1 MSIEIKV
8 PDIGGDEVEVTEI
21 LVSVGDK
28 VEVDQSLL
36 TVEGDKASMEVPA
49 AQAGTVKEIKVA
61 EGDTVTTGSLIMIF
75 EGEEQAAAPAEA
87 KEEAKEEPTKQSSA
101 SATQEVNVP
110 DIGDDEVEVTEIMV
124 AVGDTVEEEQSLLSV
139 EGDKASMEVPAPFA
153 GTVKEIKIATGDK
166 VKTGSLIFVFETAS
180 SGSEAPAAESTQA
193 ESTQA
198 ESASAEAAP
207 ATSGTKEVNV
217 PDIGGDEVEV
227 TEVMVAVGDKVEE
240 DQSILNVEG
249 DKASMEVPAPFAG
262 TVKEIKVAAGDKVS
276 TGSLIFVFEVAGSAP
291 AAAEPA
297 PAKAEAAPAAKAPAA
312 EKPASAPAS
321 NEGFADNKAYAH
333 ASPVVRRLAR
343 EFGINLANVKG
354 TGRKNRVVKEDV
366 QNYVK
371 DLVKKVESGQLS
383 AGKGNAGGSELGLIP
398 WPKVDFAKFGEIE
411 EKKLSRI
418 QKLSGANLHRNWV
431 QIPHVTQFDEADI
444 TSLEAFRKEQNALAE
459 KKKLGVKIT
468 PLVFVMKAAAKA
480 LAEFPTFNSSLSED
494 GESLILKKYIN
505 IGVAVDTPNGLVV
518 PVFKDVDKKGII
530 ELSRELMEISAKARD
545 GKLTS
550 SDMQGGCFTISS
562 LGGIG
567 GTAFTPIVNAPEVA
581 ILGVSKS
588 EMKPKWNGKE
598 FEPKLMVP
606 LSMSYDHRVI
616 DGALAA
622 RFTVTLASYMSDIR
636 QLVM

>member
-8 PDIGGDEVEVTEI
+8 PDIGGDDVEVTEI

-75 EGEEQAAAPAEA
+75 EGEEQASASSET
-87 KEEAKEEPTKQSSA
+87 KEESKPEPAKQSSG
-101 SATQEVNVP
+101 SATQDVTVP
-110 DIGDDEVEVTEIMV
+110 DIGDDEVEVTDIMV

-180 SGSEAPAAESTQA
+180 SDSDSPTAESAPADEAPADT
-193 ESTQA
+193 
-198 ESASAEAAP
+198 AS
-207 ATSGTKEVNV
+207 STKEVNV
-217 PDIGGDEVEV
+217 PDIGGDEAEV
-227 TEVMVAVGDKVEE
+227 TEVMVAVGDSVSE

-276 TGSLIFVFEVAGSAP
+276 TGSLIFVFEVAGSAKASAP
-291 AAAEPA
+291 KAKTESAPA
-297 PAKAEAAPAAKAPAA
+297 PAAKAEAAPAAK
-312 EKPASAPAS
+312 PASAQAS
-321 NEGFADNKAYAH
+321 KEEFADNNAYAH

-371 DLVKKVESGQLS
+371 ELVKQVESGN
-383 AGKGNAGGSELGLIP
+383 AGKGNTGGGELGLIP
-398 WPKVDFAKFGEIE
+398 WPKVDFSKFGEIE

-530 ELSRELMEISAKARD
+530 ELSRELMDVSAKARD

>member
-1 MSIEIKV
+1 MSIEINV

-87 KEEAKEEPTKQSSA
+87 KEEAPAPAAAPAA
-101 SATQEVNVP
+101 SATQEVTVP

-139 EGDKASMEVPAPFA
+139 EGDKASMEVPAPIA

-180 SGSEAPAAESTQA
+180 SGSEAPAAESA
-193 ESTQA
+193 P
-198 ESASAEAAP
+198 AEAAP
-207 ATSGTKEVNV
+207 AEAAPAAAASSTKEVNV

-240 DQSILNVEG
+240 EQSILNVEG

-291 AAAEPA
+291 AAAAPA

-383 AGKGNAGGSELGLIP
+383 AGKGNAGGGELGLIP

-530 ELSRELMEISAKARD
+530 ELSRELMDISKKARD